1 MQEER
6 GEAGGGKS
14 KGDILGLLRLASIP
28 YRKIV
33 KQAHNLC
40 AATLHSSHSTGAP
53 IHALKLYLKIV
64 LEQNFRLPYCPLSRQ
79 RDGRVTSDDCCRRC
93 CVMLPQPLLGHCHCH
108 RGGHGG
114 ADRRRRR
121 RQPTPPS
128 RAGGAAAPR
137 KLLQRRRTDAF
148 RRQIIMQ
155 WRGGEGRVGNGI
167 RLRPQL
173 LPLHLPLLWF
183 LAAPRFSPT
192 DSTPRP
198 RCPRPS
204 LSSLTASSR

>member
-1 MQEER
+1 MEVC
-6 GEAGGGKS
+6 AM
-14 KGDILGLLRLASIP
+14 LSIW
-28 YRKIV
+28 
-33 KQAHNLC
+33 
-40 AATLHSSHSTGAP
+40 AAPPRDRECRARFFSDFHFGCNSTGAP

-79 RDGRVTSDDCCRRC
+79 RDGRVTSDDCRRRC

-114 ADRRRRR
+114 ADRRRLHTQA
-121 RQPTPPS
+121 RQHHENCS
-128 RAGGAAAPR
+128 SADG
-137 KLLQRRRTDAF
+137 RTHS

-167 RLRPQL
+167 RLRRPQQL
-173 LPLHLPLLWF
+173 LLHLPLLWF

-204 LSSLTASSR
+204 LSSFTSSSR